1 MTMHHYTM
9 LPHLVAGGAKHAH
22 LLVEA
27 DVDGDARNAAMSSYT
42 FTGGPRFPS
51 NHAFFS
57 MD

>member
-9 LPHLVAGGAKHAH
+9 LPHLVAGGAKHAR

-51 NHAFFS
+51 NHSFFS